1 MLKFPR
7 HFAGVDGVACI
18 VQVPEA
24 ASYYSL
30 EASSV
35 SWKFP
40 EPGFLEGV
48 KTKDK
53 AILKMTQTNFK
64 YPGAEKY
71 ILKDVNVQVL

>member
-1 MLKFPR
+1 
-7 HFAGVDGVACI
+7 

-30 EASSV
+30 EASTI

-40 EPGFLEGV
+40 EPGYLEGV

-53 AILKMTQTNFK
+53 AILKMAGMTFQ
-64 YPGAEKY
+64 YPGSDKPQ
-71 ILKDVNVQVL
+71 LSDVHVQVGGPPGPVPDKLLAQPL